1 MTMHRRR
8 ALQLFGIGAAA
19 AASGL
24 APRRPRAADLDEV
37 RIATPLAISDAPII
51 IAEHKGYC
59 RDAGIKTTM
68 TSMQTGAYMVAPLGA
83 GQLDMGAGATSAG
96 LFNSA
101 TRGIGI
107 KVVADKGSNLP
118 GYAYVSLLVRKALVD
133 GGKFKTLKDLKGLR
147 VAEPGKGGSTGATVN
162 QALVHAG
169 LDYDDVQ
176 HVYNMGFPEMLAA
189 MENGAID
196 AAPVP
201 EPFNTFGRE
210 KGIGVRFSA
219 DAFYPR
225 QTIAVLLYGPQLIDK
240 RREVAER
247 YMIAYL
253 KGVRFYN
260 GAIKDGK
267 FAGPNA
273 AELINLLVEHTRYKD
288 PELYRKVVPNGCDP
302 DGHVD
307 RPSMEKDLA
316 FWRAQKF
323 VDNETVAVSD
333 VVDDS
338 FVDAALKTLGPYKP
352 A

>member
-1 MTMHRRR
+1 MHRRR
-8 ALQLFGIGAAA
+8 ALQLLGLGGALAAA
-19 AASGL
+19 GTVSG
-24 APRRPRAADLDEV
+24 RRPLAADLDEV
-37 RIATPLAISDAPII
+37 KVATPLAISDAPII

-59 RDAGIKTTM
+59 REQGIKTVM

-118 GYAYVSLLVRKALVD
+118 GYAYVSLLVRKELVD
-133 GGKFKTLKDLKGLR
+133 SGKFKTLKDLKGLR
-147 VAEPGKGGSTGATVN
+147 VAEPGKGSSTGSTVN
-162 QALVHAG
+162 QALVSVG
-169 LDYDDVQ
+169 LHYDDVT
-176 HVYNMGFPEMLAA
+176 HVPNMGFPEMLTA

-210 KGIGVRFSA
+210 KNIGVRFSA
-219 DAFYPR
+219 DEFYPR
-225 QTIAVLLYGPQLIDK
+225 QTIAVLLYGPHFIDK
-240 RREVAER
+240 RAEVARR
-247 YMIAYL
+247 YMLAYL

-260 GAIKDGK
+260 GAMKDGK

-273 AELINLLVEHTRYKD
+273 DELIALLVEHTRYKD
-288 PELYRKVVPNGCDP
+288 AALYRKVVPNGCDP

-316 FWRAQKF
+316 FYRAQKF
-323 VDNETVAVSD
+323 VDNETVGVAD

-338 FVDAALKTLGPYKP
+338 FVDAALKALGPYQP

>member
-1 MTMHRRR
+1 MHRRR
-8 ALQLFGIGAAA
+8 ALQLLGLGGALAAA
-19 AASGL
+19 GTVSG
-24 APRRPRAADLDEV
+24 RRPLAADLDEV
-37 RIATPLAISDAPII
+37 KVATPLAISDAPII

-59 RDAGIKTTM
+59 REQGIKTVM

-118 GYAYVSLLVRKALVD
+118 GYAYVSLLVRKELVD
-133 GGKFKTLKDLKGLR
+133 SGKFKTLKDLKGLR
-147 VAEPGKGGSTGATVN
+147 VAEPGKGSSTGSTVN
-162 QALVHAG
+162 QALVSVG
-169 LDYDDVQ
+169 LHYDDVT
-176 HVYNMGFPEMLAA
+176 HVPNMGFPEMLTA

-210 KGIGVRFSA
+210 KNIGVRFSA
-219 DAFYPR
+219 DEFYPR
-225 QTIAVLLYGPQLIDK
+225 QTIAVLLYGPHFIDK
-240 RREVAER
+240 RADVARR
-247 YMIAYL
+247 YMLAYL

-260 GAIKDGK
+260 GAMKDGK

-273 AELINLLVEHTRYKD
+273 DELIALLVEHTRYKD
-288 PELYRKVVPNGCDP
+288 AALYRKVVPNGCDP

-316 FWRAQKF
+316 FYRAQKF
-323 VDNETVAVSD
+323 VDNETVGVAD

-338 FVDAALKTLGPYKP
+338 FVDAALKALGPYQP

>member
-1 MTMHRRR
+1 MHRRR
-8 ALQLFGIGAAA
+8 ALQLLGMGGAFAIA
-19 AASGL
+19 T
-24 APRRPRAADLDEV
+24 APVGTRRLRAADLDEV
-37 RIATPLAISDAPII
+37 KIATPLAISDAPII

-59 RDAGIKTTM
+59 RDLGIKTTM
-68 TSMQTGAYMVAPLGA
+68 TNMQTGAYMVAPLGA

-118 GYAYVSLLVRKALVD
+118 GYAYVSLLVRKELVD
-133 GGKFKTLKDLKGLR
+133 SGKFKTLKDLKGLR
-147 VAEPGKGGSTGATVN
+147 VAEPGKGSSTGSTVN
-162 QALVHAG
+162 QALVSVG
-169 LDYDDVQ
+169 LHYDDVT
-176 HVYNMGFPEMLAA
+176 HVPNMGFPEMLTA

-210 KGIGVRFSA
+210 KNIGVRFSA
-219 DAFYPR
+219 DEFYPR
-225 QTIAVLLYGPQLIDK
+225 QTIAVLLYGPHFIDK
-240 RREVAER
+240 RADVARR
-247 YMIAYL
+247 YMLAYL

-260 GAIKDGK
+260 GAMKDGK

-273 AELINLLVEHTRYKD
+273 DELIALLVEHTRYKD
-288 PELYRKVVPNGCDP
+288 AALYRKVVPNGCDP

-316 FWRAQKF
+316 FYRAQKF
-323 VDNETVAVSD
+323 VDNETVGVAD

-338 FVDAALKTLGPYKP
+338 FVDAALKALGPYQP

>member
-1 MTMHRRR
+1 MHRRR
-8 ALQLFGIGAAA
+8 ALQLLGMGGAFAIA
-19 AASGL
+19 T
-24 APRRPRAADLDEV
+24 APVGTRRLRAADLDEV
-37 RIATPLAISDAPII
+37 KIATPLAISDAPII

-59 RDAGIKTTM
+59 RDLGIKTTM

-118 GYAYVSLLVRKALVD
+118 GYAYVSLLVRKQLVES
-133 GGKFKTLKDLKGLR
+133 GKFKTLKDLKGLR
-147 VAEPGKGGSTGATVN
+147 IAEPGKGASTGATVN
-162 QALVHAG
+162 QALEHAG
-169 LDYDDVQ
+169 LHYDDAT

-219 DAFYPR
+219 EEFYPR
-225 QTIAVLLYGPQLIDK
+225 QTIAVLLYGPHMIEK
-240 RREVAER
+240 RRAVAER
-247 YMIAYL
+247 YMAAYL

-273 AELINLLVEHTRYKD
+273 AELIDILVQHTRYKD
-288 PELYRKVVPNGCDP
+288 AGLYHKVVPSGCDP

-316 FWRAQKF
+316 FWREQKF
-323 VDNETVAVSD
+323 VDNQTVGVGD

>member
-1 MTMHRRR
+1 MHRRR
-8 ALQLFGIGAAA
+8 ALQLLGLSGALAAA
-19 AASGL
+19 GTVSG
-24 APRRPRAADLDEV
+24 RRPLAADLDEV
-37 RIATPLAISDAPII
+37 KVATPLAISDAPII

-59 RDAGIKTTM
+59 REQGIKTVM

-118 GYAYVSLLVRKALVD
+118 GYAYVSLLVRKELVD
-133 GGKFKTLKDLKGLR
+133 SGKFKTLKDLKGLR
-147 VAEPGKGGSTGATVN
+147 VAEPGKGSSTGSTVN
-162 QALVHAG
+162 QALVSVG
-169 LDYDDVQ
+169 LHYDDVT
-176 HVYNMGFPEMLAA
+176 HVPNMGFPEMLTA

-210 KGIGVRFSA
+210 KNIGVRFSA
-219 DAFYPR
+219 DEFYPR
-225 QTIAVLLYGPQLIDK
+225 QTIAVLLYGPHFIDK
-240 RREVAER
+240 RADVARR
-247 YMIAYL
+247 YMLAYL

-260 GAIKDGK
+260 GAMKDGK

-273 AELINLLVEHTRYKD
+273 DELIALLVEHTRYKD
-288 PELYRKVVPNGCDP
+288 AALYRKVVPNGCDP

-316 FWRAQKF
+316 FYRAQKF
-323 VDNETVAVSD
+323 VDNETVGVAD

-338 FVDAALKTLGPYKP
+338 FVDAALKALGPYQP

>member
-1 MTMHRRR
+1 
-8 ALQLFGIGAAA
+8 
-19 AASGL
+19 
-24 APRRPRAADLDEV
+24 
-37 RIATPLAISDAPII
+37 
-51 IAEHKGYC
+51 
-59 RDAGIKTTM
+59 M

-118 GYAYVSLLVRKALVD
+118 GYAYVSLLVRKELVQS
-133 GGKFKTLKDLKGLR
+133 GKFKTLKDLKALR
-147 VAEPGKGGSTGATVN
+147 IAEPGKGASTGATVN
-162 QALVHAG
+162 QALQHAG
-169 LDYDDVQ
+169 LHYDDAT

-219 DAFYPR
+219 EEFYPR
-225 QTIAVLLYGPQLIDK
+225 QTIAVLLYGPHMIEK
-240 RREVAER
+240 RRAVAER
-247 YMIAYL
+247 YMAAYL

-273 AELINLLVEHTRYKD
+273 AELIDILIQHTRYKD
-288 PELYRKVVPNGCDP
+288 AGLYAKVVPNGCNP

-307 RPSMEKDLA
+307 RPSMQKDLA
-316 FWRAQKF
+316 FWREQKF
-323 VDNETVAVSD
+323 VDNQTVGVGD
-333 VVDDS
+333 VVDDT

>member
-1 MTMHRRR
+1 MHRRR
-8 ALQLFGIGAAA
+8 ALQLLGLSGAFAAA
-19 AASGL
+19 GTVSG
-24 APRRPRAADLDEV
+24 RRPLAADLDEV
-37 RIATPLAISDAPII
+37 KVATPLAISDAPII
-51 IAEHKGYC
+51 VAEHKGYC
-59 RDAGIKTTM
+59 REQGIKTVM

-118 GYAYVSLLVRKALVD
+118 GYAYVSLLVRKELVD
-133 GGKFKTLKDLKGLR
+133 SGKFKTLKDLKGLR
-147 VAEPGKGGSTGATVN
+147 VAEPGKGSSTGSTVN
-162 QALVHAG
+162 QALVSVG
-169 LDYDDVQ
+169 LHYDDVT
-176 HVYNMGFPEMLAA
+176 HVPNMGFPEMLTA

-210 KGIGVRFSA
+210 KNIGVRFSA
-219 DAFYPR
+219 DEFYPR
-225 QTIAVLLYGPQLIDK
+225 QTIAVLLYGPHFIDK
-240 RREVAER
+240 RADVARR
-247 YMIAYL
+247 YMLAYL

-260 GAIKDGK
+260 GAMKDGK

-273 AELINLLVEHTRYKD
+273 DELIALLVEHTRYKD
-288 PELYRKVVPNGCDP
+288 AALYRKVVPNGCDP

-316 FWRAQKF
+316 FYRAQKF
-323 VDNETVAVSD
+323 VDNETVGVAD

-338 FVDAALKTLGPYKP
+338 FVDAALKALGPYQP

>member
-1 MTMHRRR
+1 MNRRR
-8 ALQLFGIGAAA
+8 VLQVLGLGGAIAAAQPLRVAGAAE
-19 AASGL
+19 
-24 APRRPRAADLDEV
+24 LDEV
-37 RIATPLAISDAPII
+37 KVATPLAVSDAPIL

-59 RDAGIKTTM
+59 RELGIKTTM

-118 GYAYVSLLVRKALVD
+118 GYAYVSLLVRKQLVD
-133 GGKFKTLKDLKGLR
+133 NGKFKTLKDLKGLR
-147 VAEPGKGGSTGATVN
+147 VAEPGKGASTGSTVN
-162 QALVHAG
+162 QALVSAG
-169 LDYDDVQ
+169 LTYDDVT
-176 HVYNMGFPEMLAA
+176 HVYNMGFPEMLTA
-189 MENGAID
+189 MQNAAID

-219 DAFYPR
+219 DEFYPR
-225 QTIAVLLYGPQLIDK
+225 QTVAVLLYGPEFIAN

-247 YMIAYL
+247 YMQAYL

-260 GAIKDGK
+260 GAIKDGH

-273 AELINLLVEHTRYKD
+273 EELIELLVKETRYKD
-288 PELYRKVVPNGCDP
+288 PALYKEVVPNGCDP
-302 DGHVD
+302 NGHVD

-316 FWRAQKF
+316 FWRTQKF
-323 VDNETVAVSD
+323 VDNETVEVSD

-338 FVDAALKTLGPYKP
+338 FVDAALKILGPYKP

>member
-1 MTMHRRR
+1 MNRRR
-8 ALQLFGIGAAA
+8 ALQMLGLGGMAAA
-19 AASGL
+19 AA
-24 APRRPRAADLDEV
+24 RPFSIARSAELDEV
-37 RIATPLAISDAPII
+37 KIATPLTISDAPIL

-59 RDAGIKTTM
+59 RELGIKTTM
-68 TSMQTGAYMVAPLGA
+68 VSMQTGAYMVAPLGA
-83 GQLDMGAGATSAG
+83 GQLDIGAGATSAG

-107 KVVADKGSNLP
+107 KITADKGSNQP
-118 GYAYVSLLVRKALVD
+118 GYAYVSLLVRKELVD
-133 GGKFKTLKDLKGLR
+133 SGKFKTLKDLKGLR
-147 VAEPGKGGSTGATVN
+147 CAEPGKGASTGSTLN
-162 QALVHAG
+162 QAIEHAG
-169 LDYDDVQ
+169 LTYDDVT
-176 HVYNMGFPEMLAA
+176 HVYNMGFPEMVQA
-189 MENGAID
+189 MQNGAID

-210 KGIGVRFSA
+210 QGIGVRFAA
-219 DAFYPR
+219 DEFYPR
-225 QTIAVLLYGPQLIDK
+225 QTIAVLLYGPDFIAK

-247 YMIAYL
+247 YMQAYL

-260 GAIKDGK
+260 GAIQDGH

-273 AELINLLVEHTRYKD
+273 EELIALLVKETRYKD
-288 PELYRKVVPNGCDP
+288 PALFKKVVPNGCDP

-307 RPSMEKDLA
+307 RPSLGKDLA

-323 VDNETVAVSD
+323 VDNETVDVAD

-338 FVDAALKTLGPYKP
+338 FVDAALKALGPYKP